1 MNRKRSIGA
10 AIGLTALLIT
20 SAAAQSPT
28 GLGDGPAPAVTVA
41 RGSLLRVQNNWRGT
55 ALIGTPVFDDH
66 GQRITTIGDLLITDD
81 GKVDRVV
88 LSVRGRRQLVAV
100 PFGQLRFV
108 PSLNLATP
116 LGPRRGTA
124 RLAQSGTRLFGVI
137 LLPGASR
144 DSLAEMET
152 FRFISSP

>member
-1 MNRKRSIGA
+1 MIRKRSIGA

-41 RGSLLRVQNNWRGT
+41 RGSLLRVQSNWRGT

-108 PSLNLATP
+108 PSRNFGTP
-116 LGPRRGTA
+116 LARRGTA
-124 RLAQSGTRLFGVI
+124 RLAESGSRLFGVT
-137 LLPGASR
+137 LPGASR

>member
-20 SAAAQSPT
+20 SAAAQPPT
-28 GLGDGPAPAVTVA
+28 GPGDGAAPAVTVA
-41 RGSLLRVQNNWRGT
+41 RGSLERVQNNWRGRT
-55 ALIGTPVFDDH
+55 LIGTPVFDDH
-66 GQRITTIGDLLITDD
+66 GQRIAAVNDLLITDD

-108 PSLNLATP
+108 PSRSFGTP
-116 LGPRRGTA
+116 LGRRGTA
-124 RLAQSGTRLFGVI
+124 RLALSGFRLFGVI
-137 LLPGASR
+137 LPGASR

>member
-10 AIGLTALLIT
+10 AIGLTALLIA
-20 SAAAQSPT
+20 SAAAQTPT
-28 GLGDGPAPAVTVA
+28 GLGDGAAPAVTIA

-55 ALIGTPVFDDH
+55 ALIGTLVFDDH
-66 GQRITTIGDLLITDD
+66 GQRIATIGDLLITDD

-88 LSVRGRRQLVAV
+88 PVAV

-108 PSLNLATP
+108 PSLNFGTP
-116 LGPRRGTA
+116 VGRRGTA
-124 RLAQSGTRLFGVI
+124 RLAQRGTRLFGVI
-137 LLPGASR
+137 LPGASR

>member
-1 MNRKRSIGA
+1 
-10 AIGLTALLIT
+10 
-20 SAAAQSPT
+20 
-28 GLGDGPAPAVTVA
+28 
-41 RGSLLRVQNNWRGT
+41 
-55 ALIGTPVFDDH
+55 LIGTPVFDDH
-66 GQRITTIGDLLITDD
+66 GQRIATIDDLLITGD

-88 LSVRGRRQLVAV
+88 RSVRGRRQLVAV

-124 RLAQSGTRLFGVI
+124 RLAQSGIRLFGVI
-137 LLPGASR
+137 LPGASR

-152 FRFISSP
+152 FRFDSSP

>member
-1 MNRKRSIGA
+1 MIRKRSIGA

-20 SAAAQSPT
+20 SAAAQPPN
-28 GLGDGPAPAVTVA
+28 GLSDGAAPAVTVA

-66 GQRITTIGDLLITDD
+66 GQRIATIGDLLITDD

-88 LSVRGRRQLVAV
+88 PVAV

-108 PSLNLATP
+108 PSRNFGTP
-116 LGPRRGTA
+116 LGPRGTA
-124 RLAQSGTRLFGVI
+124 RLAESGSRLFGVT
-137 LLPGASR
+137 LPGASR
-144 DSLAEMET
+144 DSLTEMET
-152 FRFISSP
+152 FRFTSSP

>member
-20 SAAAQSPT
+20 SAAAQTPT
-28 GLGDGPAPAVTVA
+28 GQGDGAAPTVTVA
-41 RGSLLRVQNNWRGT
+41 RGSLQKVQNNWRGRT
-55 ALIGTPVFDDH
+55 LIGTPVFDDN
-66 GQRITTIGDLLITDD
+66 GQRIATIDDLLITDD

-108 PSLNLATP
+108 PSRNFGTP
-116 LGPRRGTA
+116 LGRRGTA
-124 RLAQSGTRLFGVI
+124 RLAQSGMRLFGVI
-137 LLPGASR
+137 LPGASR
-144 DSLAEMET
+144 DSLADMET
-152 FRFISSP
+152 FRFVSSP

>member
-1 MNRKRSIGA
+1 MIRKRSIGA

-66 GQRITTIGDLLITDD
+66 GQRITTIGDLLDH
-81 GKVDRVV
+81 R
-88 LSVRGRRQLVAV
+88 
-100 PFGQLRFV
+100 
-108 PSLNLATP
+108 
-116 LGPRRGTA
+116 
-124 RLAQSGTRLFGVI
+124 
-137 LLPGASR
+137 
-144 DSLAEMET
+144 
-152 FRFISSP
+152 

>member
-20 SAAAQSPT
+20 SAAAHSPT
-28 GLGDGPAPAVTVA
+28 GLGEGPAPAVTVA

-55 ALIGTPVFDDH
+55 ALIGTLVFDDH
-66 GQRITTIGDLLITDD
+66 GQRIATIGDLLITDD

-108 PSLNLATP
+108 PSRNFGTP
-116 LGPRRGTA
+116 VGRRGTA
-124 RLAQSGTRLFGVI
+124 RLAQSGTRLFGVV
-137 LLPGASR
+137 LPGASR

>member
-20 SAAAQSPT
+20 SAAAQPPAGPS
-28 GLGDGPAPAVTVA
+28 DGAAPAVTVA
-41 RGSLLRVQNNWRGT
+41 RGSLERVQNNWRGRT
-55 ALIGTPVFDDH
+55 LIGTPVFDDH
-66 GQRITTIGDLLITDD
+66 GQRIATINDLLITDD

-108 PSLNLATP
+108 PSRNFGTP
-116 LGPRRGTA
+116 LGRRGTA
-124 RLAQSGTRLFGVI
+124 RLAQSPIRLFGVI
-137 LLPGASR
+137 LPGASR
-144 DSLAEMET
+144 DSLAEMER

>member
-1 MNRKRSIGA
+1 MNGKRSISA

-20 SAAAQSPT
+20 SAAAQTPT
-28 GLGDGPAPAVTVA
+28 GAGDGAAPAATVA
-41 RGSLLRVQNNWRGT
+41 GGSLLRVQNNWRGR

-66 GQRITTIGDLLITDD
+66 GERIATIDDLLITDD

-108 PSLNLATP
+108 PSRNFGTP
-116 LGPRRGTA
+116 LGLRGAA
-124 RLAQSGTRLFGVI
+124 RLAQSGMRLFAVI
-137 LLPGASR
+137 LPGASR

-152 FRFISSP
+152 FRFVSSP

>member
-1 MNRKRSIGA
+1 MNGKRSIGT

-28 GLGDGPAPAVTVA
+28 GLSDGPAAAVTIA

-55 ALIGTPVFDDH
+55 ALIGTLVFDDH
-66 GQRITTIGDLLITDD
+66 GQRIATIGDLLITDD

-88 LSVRGRRQLVAV
+88 PVAV

-108 PSLNLATP
+108 PSLNFGTP
-116 LGPRRGTA
+116 VGRRGTA
-124 RLAQSGTRLFGVI
+124 RLAQSGTRLFGVV
-137 LLPGASR
+137 LPGASR

-152 FRFISSP
+152 FRFISTP

>member
-1 MNRKRSIGA
+1 MYRKISIGA
-10 AIGLTALLIT
+10 AIGLTALLVT

-28 GLGDGPAPAVTVA
+28 GLGDGPAPTVTVA

-66 GQRITTIGDLLITDD
+66 GQRIATIGDLLITDD
-81 GKVDRVV
+81 DKVDRVV

-108 PSLNLATP
+108 PSLNFTS
-116 LGPRRGTA
+116 LGRRETA
-124 RLAQSGTRLFGVI
+124 RVAQSGIRLFVVI
-137 LLPGASR
+137 LPG
-144 DSLAEMET
+144 
-152 FRFISSP
+152 

>member
-1 MNRKRSIGA
+1 MIRKRSIGA

-41 RGSLLRVQNNWRGT
+41 RGSLLRVQNNWRGRSF
-55 ALIGTPVFDDH
+55 IGTPVFDDH
-66 GQRITTIGDLLITDD
+66 GERIATIDDLLITDD

-108 PSLNLATP
+108 PSRNFGTP
-116 LGPRRGTA
+116 LARRGTA
-124 RLAQSGTRLFGVI
+124 RLAESGSRLFGVT
-137 LLPGASR
+137 LPGASR